1 MESHLIDFVL
11 QVVNIFRR
19 QITLAEVILALK
31 VLLCVF
37 SGKRSDQVF
46 VESAV
51 TLHKVLNNMFNNLV
65 KNDSLAGDWLVTAYV
80 HTVWLEGVL
89 TSLVD
94 FDRSRD

>member
-1 MESHLIDFVL
+1 
-11 QVVNIFRR
+11 
-19 QITLAEVILALK
+19 
-31 VLLCVF
+31 
-37 SGKRSDQVF
+37 
-46 VESAV
+46 
-51 TLHKVLNNMFNNLV
+51 MFNNLV